1 MKIKGLLIDLDGV
14 VYNDSQPIAGANET
28 IRWLMH
34 RNIPFRFV
42 TNTTMKHRSTLVK
55 KLNSM
60 GINISADVLFSAA
73 YAAAQYLKQFANHRA
88 MLLLSGDAKREFE
101 DIEEDERD
109 VDFVV
114 LGDMGDDFT
123 LEKINRAF
131 NCLMSGAQLIALQ
144 KNRFWLSDQGYRIDA
159 GAFVAMLEYAAK
171 VESVLI
177 GKPSARF
184 FQLALDDLK
193 LAGEEV
199 LMIGDD
205 VESDIMGAQRL
216 GIRTCLVKT
225 GKFRQQDVDR
235 AEVKPDHIIESIA
248 RLPALLQDAGL

>member
-1 MKIKGLLIDLDGV
+1 M
-14 VYNDSQPIAGANET
+14 
-28 IRWLMH
+28 
-34 RNIPFRFV
+34 
-42 TNTTMKHRSTLVK
+42 
-55 KLNSM
+55 
-60 GINISADVLFSAA
+60 
-73 YAAAQYLKQFANHRA
+73 
-88 MLLLSGDAKREFE
+88 
-101 DIEEDERD
+101 
-109 VDFVV
+109 
-114 LGDMGDDFT
+114 
-123 LEKINRAF
+123 
-131 NCLMSGAQLIALQ
+131 
-144 KNRFWLSDQGYRIDA
+144 
-159 GAFVAMLEYAAK
+159 
-171 VESVLI
+171 I